1 MKRTRLN
8 PVSRKQRE
16 KNAEWRRI
24 TDEMCRENQYIC
36 RWCGYKGQ
44 RIVPD
49 RLDWLTGH
57 HIVSRARGGIYTRE
71 NCFLVHQ
78 SCHQTITDHN
88 IDVRIYHNKEE
99 WSKRNG

>member
-8 PVSRKQRE
+8 PISQKQKD
-16 KNAEWRRI
+16 KNAEWKRI
-24 TDEMCRENQYIC
+24 TDEMCQENQYIC

-44 RIVPD
+44 RTVPE

-71 NCFLVHQ
+71 NCFLVCQ
-78 SCHQTITDHN
+78 SCHQFIHDKN
-88 IDVRIYHNKEE
+88 VDVSVYKNKGE
-99 WSKRNG
+99 WLERR